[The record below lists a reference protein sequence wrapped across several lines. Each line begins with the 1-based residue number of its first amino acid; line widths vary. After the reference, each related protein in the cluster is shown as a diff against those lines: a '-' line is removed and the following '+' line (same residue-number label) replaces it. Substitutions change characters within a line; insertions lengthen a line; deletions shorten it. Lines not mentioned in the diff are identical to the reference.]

1 MRRVQELAVRHAPQ
15 GFVTV
20 ARSRRLVRVLVEV
33 GEMPHFVTLMCESEE
48 AARRVWA
55 VLSDRVSP
63 DVLWSLAAGEPANE
77 VK

>member
-1 MRRVQELAVRHAPQ
+1 MKRVQELAVRHAAQ

-48 AARRVWA
+48 SARRVWA
-55 VLSDRVSP
+55 LLSDRVSP
-63 DVLWSLAAGEPANE
+63 DVLWSMAAGEPANE